1 MTNLEIKE
9 VRKILVDEL
18 SKYEGVPILLP
29 LEAHILQQLI
39 FDRIL
44 PGSSKKIS
52 TSLKDILKK
61 IDFSNVPFNDVDLGL
76 CNFDGLNGVRI
87 NPQVVFNK
95 DLSRCRF
102 NGVTFV
108 GSFDGVICCD
118 TNFTGSVGAIINPQK
133 IAFKNLRNTKLGGVR
148 FTGNFDDVIVQN
160 TDFTGSTNAVINLRM
175 VEGANLSG
183 TNLCDTIITGSTDG
197 LTLNYTSFKGAKTI
211 NGSMIKINPKTISER
226 KMIGCNF
233 FGVYF
238 IHNFNGC
245 EIDFSNFEG
254 STGAVINPQ
263 KLKNKSL
270 VGTTLADVT
279 FDGNFDNV
287 RIENAN
293 FTGSTGAVINPQKI
307 YDKSLINTVLDNVT
321 FDGIFDNCKI
331 KGANFTG
338 SLNAVIN
345 PRRVYCRN
353 LTNVNLTDAIVVDN
367 FEGLLLTTNMI
378 MCQDENLIDEDDN
391 NVYEETEKEYAIRM
405 IKSLFNK

>member
-39 FDRIL
+39 FDRVL
-44 PGSSKKIS
+44 PVSSKEFS
-52 TSLKDILKK
+52 TDLKSVLKK

-76 CNFDGLNGVRI
+76 CNFDGLNAGG
-87 NPQVVFNK
+87 
-95 DLSRCRF
+95 D
-102 NGVTFV
+102 NG
-108 GSFDGVICCD
+108 GVI
-118 TNFTGSVGAIINPQK
+118 
-133 IAFKNLRNTKLGGVR
+133 
-148 FTGNFDDVIVQN
+148 
-160 TDFTGSTNAVINLRM
+160 
-175 VEGANLSG
+175 
-183 TNLCDTIITGSTDG
+183 
-197 LTLNYTSFKGAKTI
+197 TI
-211 NGSMIKINPKTISER
+211 NGGMIKINPKTISER

-238 IHNFNGC
+238 THNFNGC

-270 VGTTLADVT
+270 VGTILSNVT

-293 FTGSTGAVINPQKI
+293 FTGSTGAVINPQMI
-307 YDKSLINTVLDNVT
+307 YDKSLINTVLDSVT
-321 FDGIFDNCKI
+321 FDGFFNNCKI

-338 SLNAVIN
+338 SINAVIN
-345 PRRVYCRN
+345 PRSVYCRN

-367 FEGLLLTTNMI
+367 FEGLLLTTNMV